1 MTLHKEPDGQ
11 PKKTNTPTNAQDDGQ
26 YNARYDA
33 KTPQTNPEP
42 VAYIEQTRQRY
53 DGLGYPPYQWF
64 EAEDIA
70 ELAPISKPLSESR
83 LGLISSAGTYVTGQT
98 AFFYKDDA
106 SIREIS
112 SMTNPADLRFSHI
125 MENYLVEAWQD
136 SGVLFPV
143 EALQSLEQSGVIG
156 SLADNFISCMG
167 GIYSQRKVINEL
179 IPELEAA
186 VERQKLDLLLLVPL

>member
-1 MTLHKEPDGQ
+1 MTLLKEPGDL
-11 PKKTNTPTNAQDDGQ
+11 PKTHAAFSDQ
-26 YNARYDA
+26 YDA
-33 KTPQTNPEP
+33 RAPQTKPEP
-42 VAYIEQTRQRY
+42 VAYIEQTRNRY

-70 ELAPISKPLSESR
+70 VLAPISKPLSESR

-112 SMTNPADLRFSHI
+112 SKTGLADLRFSHI

-136 SGVLFPV
+136 PGVLFPL
-143 EALQSLEQSGVIG
+143 EALQRLAQADVIG

-179 IPELEAA
+179 IPEIEVA
-186 VERQKLDLLLLVPL
+186 VDRQALDLLLLVPL

>member
-1 MTLHKEPDGQ
+1 MTSHREPDEQ
-11 PKKTNTPTNAQDDGQ
+11 SKHARALYRAPK
-26 YNARYDA
+26 
-33 KTPQTNPEP
+33 PQTKPEP
-42 VAYIEQTRQRY
+42 VAYIEQTRSRY

-64 EAEDIA
+64 EADDIV

-83 LGLISSAGTYVTGQT
+83 LGLISSAGTYVAGQT

-112 SMTNPADLRFSHI
+112 SGSVLADLRFSHI

-136 SGVLFPV
+136 PGVLFPI
-143 EALQSLEQSGVIG
+143 EALQRLEQQGVIG
-156 SLADNFISCMG
+156 SLADSFISCMG

-179 IPELEAA
+179 IPAIEAA
-186 VERQKLDLLLLVPL
+186 VERQELDLLLLVPL

>member
-1 MTLHKEPDGQ
+1 MTLLKKPDEQ
-11 PKKTNTPTNAQDDGQ
+11 SKKTCVQ
-26 YNARYDA
+26 YSAP
-33 KTPQTNPEP
+33 KPQTKPEP
-42 VAYIEQTRQRY
+42 VAYIEQTRSRY
-53 DGLGYPPYQWF
+53 DGLGYPPYEWF
-64 EAEDIA
+64 QADDIG

-112 SMTNPADLRFSHI
+112 SSTVLADLRFSHI

-136 SGVLFPV
+136 PGVLFPI
-143 EALQSLEQSGVIG
+143 EALQRLEQQGVIG
-156 SLADNFISCMG
+156 SLAENFISCMG

-179 IPELEAA
+179 IPAIEAA
-186 VERQKLDLLLLVPL
+186 VDRQELDLLLLVPL